1 MVRTAAVLTLLAF
14 GCTTVRVPALP
25 AGELQDAPGTIA
37 QPSIELWLE
46 SSDPVPQPQSD
57 MAADAAREAISRALS
72 EVRISSSAL
81 GATDAVLFVRER
93 GVALT
98 DARRSQQTWAKVGIV
113 VGVVV
118 VVVGIIIGVTKA
130 TGSHGGSNHVV
141 RAPAAVGGTVVRPR
155 PVAPIP
161 YVPRYYAPAPPIFIG
176 FNFVIPIQPMVY
188 RSETPESEDDL
199 PFPPDAPAPMVTA
212 PAPPP
217 EAPGSSGLP
226 HPPEAYASNG
236 PPAPPDAGPPIELP
250 PLSPPADF
258 VVEDRGFFAGPHVAL
273 QVDLVDRA
281 TGEVLWSRP
290 VASDGNPLDVNDVR
304 QLLHAALVNESW
316 ATGPAFSRR

>member
-1 MVRTAAVLTLLAF
+1 MVRTVAILTVLAF

-25 AGELQDAPGTIA
+25 AGDVEDAPGTVA

-46 SSDPVPQPQSD
+46 SPDPVPQAQSD

-98 DARRSQQTWAKVGIV
+98 DARHTQQTWAKVGIV
-113 VGVVV
+113 VGVVFIV
-118 VVVGIIIGVTKA
+118 AAIIIGVTKT
-130 TGSHGGSNHVV
+130 TGSHGGSHNVV
-141 RAPAAVGGTVVRPR
+141 RTPAAVGGTVVHRAPR

-161 YVPRYYAPAPPIFIG
+161 YVPHYYAPAPSIFIG
-176 FNFVIPIQPMVY
+176 FNFVIPIHPMVY
-188 RSETPESEDDL
+188 QPQSPESEDEL
-199 PFPPDAPAPMVTA
+199 PFPPDAPAPMLSV

-217 EAPGSSGLP
+217 EADGLP

-258 VVEDRGFFAGPHVAL
+258 GVEDRGFFDGPHVAL
-273 QVDLVDRA
+273 QLDLVDRA

-290 VASDGNPLDVNDVR
+290 VASDGNPCDANDVR
-304 QLLHAALVNESW
+304 QLVHAALVNESW

>member
-1 MVRTAAVLTLLAF
+1 
-14 GCTTVRVPALP
+14 
-25 AGELQDAPGTIA
+25 
-37 QPSIELWLE
+37 
-46 SSDPVPQPQSD
+46 
-57 MAADAAREAISRALS
+57 MAADSAREAISRALS

-98 DARRSQQTWAKVGIV
+98 DARRSQQTWAKVAIV

-118 VVVGIIIGVTKA
+118 VVVGIIIGVTK
-130 TGSHGGSNHVV
+130 TSGSHGGSHNVV
-141 RAPAAVGGTVVRPR
+141 RAPAAVGGTVVHRVPR
-155 PVAPIP
+155 PIGAPVP
-161 YVPRYYAPAPPIFIG
+161 YVPHYYAPAPPIFIG

-188 RSETPESEDDL
+188 RPETPESEEEL

-217 EAPGSSGLP
+217 QAPGSNGLP

-258 VVEDRGFFAGPHVAL
+258 DVEDRSFFAGPHVAL
-273 QVDLVDRA
+273 QLDLVDRA

-290 VASDGNPLDVNDVR
+290 VASDGNPCDANDVR
-304 QLLHAALVNESW
+304 QLVHAALVNESW